1 MVTTTVI
8 KEVEEVKVLGFPRL
22 MEGTESSVVVLF
34 TESKKG
40 AVVSVGTSDNE
51 IGWYHHN
58 WQMDYFK
65 DFKGELTLKNKQ

>member
-1 MVTTTVI
+1 MITTTVI

-40 AVVSVGTSDNE
+40 AVVSVGTGDNE
-51 IGWYHHN
+51 IGWYYSN

-65 DFKGELTLKNKQ
+65 DFKGGLTLTNNK

>member
-1 MVTTTVI
+1 MITTTVI

-40 AVVSVGTSDNE
+40 VVVSVGTSENK
-51 IGWYHHN
+51 IGWYHSN
-58 WQMDYFK
+58 WQMEYFK
-65 DFKGELTLKNKQ
+65 DFKGELTLTNNK

>member
-1 MVTTTVI
+1 MITTTVI

-40 AVVSVGTSDNE
+40 VVVSVGASADE
-51 IGWYHHN
+51 IGWYHSN
-58 WQMDYFK
+58 WQMEYFK